1 MAAHCHHDPIM
12 ARCSLPLREIFF
24 ALVDTRRHG
33 VTARCP
39 DSWAHFPMFVS
50 ELESPNQSQ
59 TLTHIVANRR
69 VVYGDLV
76 GDTSIINDKE
86 ALE

>member
-1 MAAHCHHDPIM
+1 MALG
-12 ARCSLPLREIFF
+12 SLLLREIFF
-24 ALVDTRRHG
+24 AILDIRLDG
-33 VTARCP
+33 VTARLP
-39 DSWAHFPMFVS
+39 TSWAHFPMFVS

-59 TLTHIVANRR
+59 SLTHIVANRR

-86 ALE
+86 ALK